1 MSEITRYKLTWLAF
15 AAIPISSVLAGAFI
29 SPVWLTPWALSV
41 LGGGYMVA
49 RS

>member
-1 MSEITRYKLTWLAF
+1 MSEIAKYKLTWLAW
-15 AAIPISSVLAGAFI
+15 AAIPVASVLAGTFI